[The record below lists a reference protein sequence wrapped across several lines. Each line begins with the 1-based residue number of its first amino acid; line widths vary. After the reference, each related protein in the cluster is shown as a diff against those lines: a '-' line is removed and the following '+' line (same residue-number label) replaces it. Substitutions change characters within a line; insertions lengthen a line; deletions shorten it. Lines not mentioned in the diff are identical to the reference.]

1 MDRVRVM
8 QVVMENI
15 AKHIVHQTKGLFARE
30 EVLYIMCSKSCEGDV
45 FFFRRVLKQD
55 GPMFMR
61 AISWLDPDFRV
72 LR

>member
-45 FFFRRVLKQD
+45 FFFQESAQTRRADVYARNFLAR
-55 GPMFMR
+55 P
-61 AISWLDPDFRV
+61 
-72 LR
+72 